1 MARMGSLLIR
11 EWNGFN
17 QFPAPT
23 QHKLVEY
30 MTKLKQ
36 EDVSTLT
43 ILVLGKGGVG
53 KSSTVNSLLGERAVT
68 VSSFQS
74 EALRPVMVSRTRA
87 GFTLNIIDTP
97 GLVEAGYV
105 SHQSL
110 ELIKRFLLNKTIDI
124 MLYVDRLD
132 TYRVD
137 ELDRQIVSAITD
149 SFGKQIWYKSLL
161 VLTHAQLSPPDNL
174 DYEVFVSKRS
184 EAILRTVRTGAKF
197 WKRDFEEFSI
207 PVILAEN
214 SGRCK
219 QNAQEEKIL
228 PNGDVWITN
237 LVKSIIDVATNG
249 KQAIVVDKN
258 LIDGPNANYR
268 GKVFIPLIALGQWVI
283 VKWFIGAI
291 KSDIAKEGNAF

>member
-1 MARMGSLLIR
+1 MGSLLAR

-30 MTKLKQ
+30 MAKLKQ
-36 EDVSTLT
+36 EDVSSLT

-53 KSSTVNSLLGERAVT
+53 KSSTVNSLANERAVG

-74 EALRPVMVSRTRA
+74 EVLRPVMVSRTRA

-105 SHQSL
+105 SHQAL
-110 ELIKRFLLNKTIDI
+110 ELIKRFCLNKTIDI

-149 SFGKQIWYKSLL
+149 NFGREIWHKSLL
-161 VLTHAQLSPPDNL
+161 VLTHAQLCPPDNL
-174 DYEVFVSKRS
+174 EYAEFCSKRS
-184 EAILRTVRTGAKF
+184 EAILKIVRTGARF

-207 PVILAEN
+207 PVVLAEN

-219 QNAQEEKIL
+219 QNAQDEKIL

-249 KQAIVVDKN
+249 KKSIVVDKN

-268 GKVFIPLIALGQWVI
+268 GKAFIPVIALGQWLI
-283 VKWFIGAI
+283 VKWFLGAI
-291 KSDIAKEGNAF
+291 KSDIAKGGNSI